1 MAGRLRRREAV
12 LRETPPAPPPQG
24 GATIRLASLD
34 CHQSLRTGYF
44 TLMAAYR
51 RRRRRREADEPENH
65 DRWLV
70 SYADFITLLFAF
82 FVVMYGISSINEGKY
97 RVMSDSIGSAFRN
110 ETGTPSGAV
119 VVVSPGDP
127 APLAI
132 PLRRTPPRA
141 KADETQAM
149 KKEHLRNLAKDLNQ
163 ALAPL
168 LAQGKVR
175 VTEGDLGI
183 TVDINASVLFAPG
196 EARLDLGAVRALGTV
211 GRVLAATDF
220 PIAVEGHTDNIRI
233 STPQFPSNWELSAA
247 RAASVVRLFI
257 DTAVDP
263 RRLTAT
269 GYADQ
274 RPVAD
279 NATAEGRQS
288 NRRVAITI
296 ESRTSENRVEVPL
309 AE

>member
-1 MAGRLRRREAV
+1 MARY
-12 LRETPPAPPPQG
+12 
-24 GATIRLASLD
+24 S
-34 CHQSLRTGYF
+34 
-44 TLMAAYR
+44 
-51 RRRRRREADEPENH
+51 RRRRRREADDPENH

-82 FVVMYGISSINEGKY
+82 FVVMYAISSVSEGKY
-97 RVMSDSIGSAFRN
+97 RVMSDSIVSAFRSVPGS
-110 ETGTPSGAV
+110 TSGAMV
-119 VVVSPGDP
+119 TVSPGDP
-127 APLAI
+127 APIAI
-132 PLRRTPPRA
+132 PLRRNPARIRTEESQPL
-141 KADETQAM
+141 
-149 KKEHLRNLAKDLNQ
+149 KKEHLRSLAKDINQ

-168 LAQGKVR
+168 MAEGKVR
-175 VTEGDLGI
+175 VTEGALGI

-220 PIAVEGHTDNIRI
+220 PIVVEGHTDNIRI

-257 DTAVDP
+257 DTEVDP

-279 NATAEGRQS
+279 NATSEGRQS

-296 ESRTSENRVEVPL
+296 ESRATDQRVDVPL
-309 AE
+309 QD

>member
-1 MAGRLRRREAV
+1 MAL
-12 LRETPPAPPPQG
+12 
-24 GATIRLASLD
+24 
-34 CHQSLRTGYF
+34 YK
-44 TLMAAYR
+44 
-51 RRRRRREADEPENH
+51 RRRRRRESDEPINH

-82 FVVMYGISSINEGKY
+82 FVVMYAISSVSEGKY
-97 RVMSDSIGSAFRN
+97 RVMSDSIVYAFRSAP
-110 ETGTPSGAV
+110 GASSGAV
-119 VVVSPGDP
+119 SVVSPGDP

-132 PLRRTPPRA
+132 PMRRNPARIKTE
-141 KADETQAM
+141 ETQPM
-149 KKEHLRNLAKDLNQ
+149 KKEHLRSLAKDINQ

-168 LAQGKVR
+168 MAEGKVR
-175 VTEGDLGI
+175 VTEGALAI

-196 EARLDLGAVRALGTV
+196 EARLDLRAVRALGTV

-220 PIAVEGHTDNIRI
+220 PIVVEGHTDNIRI

-263 RRLTAT
+263 RRQTAT

-279 NATAEGRQS
+279 NATAEGRQM

-296 ESRTSENRVEVPL
+296 ESRATDQRVEVPL